1 MLVFFLGDWLKTMWQ
16 YNVRTVVIFL
26 VVLIWKKKIPL
37 KPVFTKIKLNRTDFQ
52 THIYISWLLYIRR
65 MLYLYSKTIVM
76 PFSLCNFSLLSGI
89 SKIIWDCFLFFING
103 LLLSIHLWQGDSYLV
118 CREALHDVFCV
129 HLKRCGWRKA
139 SSLLCSNC
147 LF

>member
-1 MLVFFLGDWLKTMWQ
+1 MWQ

-89 SKIIWDCFLFFING
+89 SKII
-103 LLLSIHLWQGDSYLV
+103 
-118 CREALHDVFCV
+118 
-129 HLKRCGWRKA
+129 
-139 SSLLCSNC
+139 
-147 LF
+147 